1 MNDGEGDVDKLADA
15 AKKKNLVDADGAN
28 AATSDD
34 IKTGAEAAKKAA
46 RTKGKQAP
54 PQSLNDCPPS
64 AVIKVSISH
73 IVIMPLPSASISLSL

>member
-34 IKTGAEAAKKAA
+34 IKIGAEAAKKAA

-54 PQSLNDCPPS
+54 PQSLDAEDVVYVEESC
-64 AVIKVSISH
+64 VSIILH
-73 IVIMPLPSASISLSL
+73 PAYTLYTPL